1 MTTIKVTPE
10 HLIAVSK
17 KFELA
22 LQTVMQMNSKLSQH
36 ISFMERF
43 WEGITKE
50 QFYYRFQ
57 ISQKNMNEFV
67 TLTDSI
73 AKELRHHADK
83 FRLTDLLETGNI
95 DASCLPPPPNSCSV
109 PAPDTRNAFQKS
121 ADSLAELGQDFVV
134 ANSERYEKKFD
145 SFWSFMDYMTYGIP
159 KGMYQ
164 GYMERAAKQNDSWN
178 DMLNFGTFGVTGMI
192 QGAFNPTNAWSKEH
206 WANMIGTAGLMIG
219 STSTKALI
227 KPKNLLEGSVKY
239 EGAKSTS
246 NILKDSEQHPA
257 LGREFYRDIGEEFRK
272 NPDDP
277 LKEVIGPGRESHPQ
291 EWNKIIDELHSE
303 GVEVIYKGNTMAYSP
318 SKGGPGQLIIDED
331 ASIGALIHEYTHYL
345 DDSKHGFPGM
355 SYHFQTINRVKMELN
370 AYMREIKIAEDL
382 GRNDIANMLFE
393 NYIQERKL
401 LTSHLK

>member
-10 HLIAVSK
+10 QLITVSK

-22 LQTVMQMNSKLSQH
+22 QQTAMQMNSQLSQQ

-57 ISQKNMNEFV
+57 TSQKNMADFV

-73 AKELRHHADK
+73 ARELRQHANK
-83 FRLTDLLETGNI
+83 FRLTDMMEDGNL
-95 DASCLPPPPNSCSV
+95 DPGCLPPPPNTCTV
-109 PAPDTRNAFQKS
+109 PVADTRNALQKS
-121 ADSLAELGQDFVV
+121 ADSLTELGQDFVA

-145 SFWSFMDYMTYGIP
+145 SVWSFLDYMSYGIP

-178 DMLNFGTFGVTGMI
+178 DMLNFGTFGVSGMI

-206 WANMIGTAGLMIG
+206 MANLIGTAGLMIG
-219 STSTKALI
+219 STTTKALI
-227 KPKNLLEGSVKY
+227 KPKNILEGSVKY
-239 EGAKSTS
+239 EGAKST
-246 NILKDSEQHPA
+246 NILKESEQHPA
-257 LGREFYRDIGEEFRK
+257 FVRGLNTDIDDIFRK

-277 LKEVIGPGRESHPQ
+277 LKEVIGSGRESHPQ

-345 DDSKHGFPGM
+345 DDSKQGFPGM

-370 AYMREIKIAEDL
+370 AYMREIKIAEDM

-393 NYIQERKL
+393 NYIQERRL